1 MKVKPLPHLVLIMN
15 ERDIQFQ
22 NLESIVK
29 KIAMKSR
36 VSSLKMTSTAKT
48 SHIGA
53 CLSVIDVLATL
64 FCLKINFPVH
74 QNDNIILSKGHAAAG
89 LYAVLDSLDLLDA
102 DLSDFCKDGS
112 QIYGHINHHA
122 SSEVPLSTGSLGHGL
137 PFGLGMALST
147 KMKNN
152 SNSTYVV
159 ISDGELNEGT
169 TWESA
174 LVAGHHKLKQLT
186 VIIDRNRIQSLGFT
200 EDIVQLDPLAEK
212 WQAFNW
218 FTIEIDGHNVGE
230 IINALLIES
239 SKPKCIIA
247 NTVKGKGVS
256 FMENELKWHYKS
268 ASPEELLTAISEIL
282 GETK

>member
-1 MKVKPLPHLVLIMN
+1 MN
-15 ERDIQFQ
+15 KRDSQSK
-22 NLESIVK
+22 NLETLVK
-29 KIAMKSR
+29 EVAKKSR
-36 VSSLKMTSTAKT
+36 VTSLEMTSAAKT

-64 FCLKINFPVH
+64 FCLKLNFAGH
-74 QNDNIILSKGHAAAG
+74 RNDNVILSKGHAAAG
-89 LYAVLDSLDLLDA
+89 LYAVLDSLELLDA
-102 DLSDFCKDGS
+102 DISDFCKDGS

-122 SSEVPLSTGSLGHGL
+122 SAEIPLSTGSLGHGL

-147 KMKNN
+147 KMKNET
-152 SNSTYVV
+152 NSTFVV

-174 LVAGHHKLKQLT
+174 LVAAHHNLSQLT

-200 EDIVQLDPLAEK
+200 EDIVKLDPLVEK
-212 WQAFNW
+212 WGAFNW
-218 FTIEIDGHNVGE
+218 LTIEIDGHNVEE
-230 IINALLIES
+230 IISALLIES
-239 SKPKCIIA
+239 SQPKCIIA

-268 ASPEELLTAISEIL
+268 TSSDELLSAISEIL
-282 GETK
+282 GEAK

>member
-1 MKVKPLPHLVLIMN
+1 MN
-15 ERDIQFQ
+15 ERDIQFY
-22 NLESIVK
+22 NLESTVK

-36 VSSLKMTSTAKT
+36 VSSLEMTSKAKT

-64 FCLKINFPVH
+64 FCLKLNFLERR
-74 QNDNIILSKGHAAAG
+74 NDNIILSKGHAAAG

-112 QIYGHINHHA
+112 QIYGHINHR
-122 SSEVPLSTGSLGHGL
+122 SSAEVPLSTGSLGHGL
-137 PFGLGMALST
+137 PFGLGMAFST
-147 KMKNN
+147 RMKNEL
-152 SNSTYVV
+152 NSTYVV

-174 LVAGHHKLKQLT
+174 LVAGHHHLKQLT

-200 EDIVQLDPLAEK
+200 EDIVRLDPLAEK
-212 WQAFNW
+212 WEAFNW
-218 FTIEIDGHNVGE
+218 LTIEIDGHNVQE
-230 IINALLIES
+230 IIEALLIES

-256 FMENELKWHYKS
+256 FMENKLNWHYKS
-268 ASPEELLTAISEIL
+268 ATPEELLTAISEVL
-282 GETK
+282 SESQ

>member
-1 MKVKPLPHLVLIMN
+1 M
-15 ERDIQFQ
+15 
-22 NLESIVK
+22 
-29 KIAMKSR
+29 
-36 VSSLKMTSTAKT
+36 
-48 SHIGA
+48 
-53 CLSVIDVLATL
+53 IDVLATL
-64 FCLKINFPVH
+64 FCLKMNFAGH
-74 QNDNIILSKGHAAAG
+74 GNDNVILSKGHAAAG
-89 LYAVLDSLDLLDA
+89 LYAVLDSLKLLDA
-102 DLSDFCKDGS
+102 DVSDFCKDGS

-122 SSEVPLSTGSLGHGL
+122 SAEIPLSTGSLGHGL

-147 KMKNN
+147 KMKNEK
-152 SNSTYVV
+152 NSTFVV

-212 WQAFNW
+212 WEAFNW
-218 FTIEIDGHNVGE
+218 LTIEIDGHNVGE
-230 IINALLIES
+230 IIDALLIES

-256 FMENELKWHYKS
+256 FMENELMWHYKS
-268 ASPEELLTAISEIL
+268 ASPEELITAIGEIL
-282 GETK
+282 SEFK